1 MPSNSA
7 WRLFLFFLI
16 ILPVPQ
22 VCTGTPVQSTVLYR
36 EGADLFKKGDIA
48 AAEQK
53 FVESV
58 KLSPSYSLAHYG
70 LGRVYLASKGKTDD
84 AIKSLRHSVELDSGL
99 AKGYFY
105 LGLAEFIGEKYVESL
120 HSFKAAY
127 ERDRGFVE
135 ALYNMGVIYDLLGNN
150 YMAFVYYRQYFNET
164 EK

>member
-7 WRLFLFFLI
+7 RRLLLCFLI
-16 ILPVPQ
+16 ILMPQ
-22 VCTGTPVQSTVLYR
+22 ISNGTPAQSTVLYR
-36 EGADLFKKGDIA
+36 EGTELFKKGDIS

-53 FVESV
+53 FMESV

-70 LGRVYLASKGKTDD
+70 LGRVYLMNKDKTDD
-84 AIKSLRHSVELDSGL
+84 AIKSFRRSVELDPGL

-105 LGLAEFIGEKYVESL
+105 LGLAEFIGGKYQDAL

-127 ERDRGFVE
+127 ERDRGYVE
-135 ALYNMGVIYDLLGNN
+135 ALYNMGVIYDLLGKN
-150 YMAFVYYRQYFNET
+150 YMAFVYYRQYFNEK